1 MSEFSTYE
9 FMIHLVNSGNLAHSP
24 LVLVKIQNGRRL
36 ACCLLVAG
44 GVTAIVSI
52 ILTDSVFFLFI
63 FNGK

>member
-1 MSEFSTYE
+1 
-9 FMIHLVNSGNLAHSP
+9 MIHLLIQATLPSP
-24 LVLVKIQNGRRL
+24 LVLVKIQNGRPL

-52 ILTDSVFFLFI
+52 ILSDSVFFLFI